1 MINNA
6 LFGSGY
12 AGLGIS
18 TSPFQLEAIVGA
30 PL

>member
-12 AGLGIS
+12 AGLGVAAKIHE
-18 TSPFQLEAIVGA
+18 QVIVAGF
-30 PL
+30 